1 MTRSAFFYPMKIIS
15 LQSENVKCLRAVE
28 IVPGGDSIEISGKN
42 GAGKSSVLDSIFY
55 ALGGQKQVC
64 ERPIRDGQS
73 SAKIVLELDDYT
85 VTRTFTASGGG
96 SLTVRARDERKI
108 ASPQAV
114 LDALVGDLAFDPLA
128 FTRLKPE
135 DQSNLLRKLAG
146 IDTRVL
152 EQNFAQE
159 YQERTEINREITL
172 LNARMNGRHIDDSL
186 PTVEIDAK
194 DIIAART
201 EAAKQNDR
209 NTEVRKKHGDIVY
222 AIQQTSREMIAALV
236 AVESLEKQ
244 LASAKAKHSLLSAQH
259 DTLEEQRKEAAAVVI
274 PLDIDL
280 SGFDQQLLESQ
291 TKNAAIRA
299 NNELIVLEAKRIAA
313 QCRSVA
319 LTRAMEKINED
330 KEKLIAYAKYPVPG
344 LGFSSTGAVT
354 YNGVPFEQL
363 STAQRLKIS
372 AAIGIALN
380 PKLRVML
387 IRDGSAMDETTLAE
401 LITIAKEHDTQLWIE
416 RVGKLSGELPGVV
429 IEDGSVIVNTL
440 PGIPDAKPSKN
451 TDCV

>member
-1 MTRSAFFYPMKIIS
+1 MKIIS
-15 LQSENVKCLRAVE
+15 LQTENVKCLRAVE
-28 IVPGGDSIEISGKN
+28 IAPGGDSIEIAGKN

-55 ALGGQKQVC
+55 ALGGQKHVC
-64 ERPIRDGQS
+64 ERPIRDGES

-96 SLTVRARDERKI
+96 TLKVVARNPLPGTVAKLL
-108 ASPQAV
+108 SPQAV

-159 YQERTEINREITL
+159 YQERTEINREITS
-172 LNARMNGRHIDDSL
+172 LNARVNGRKIDDSL
-186 PTVEIDAK
+186 PAAEIDAK
-194 DIIAART
+194 DIIAARSEVT
-201 EAAKQNDR
+201 KR
-209 NTEVRKKHGDIVY
+209 NE
-222 AIQQTSREMIAALV
+222 AIQVAQKAHADISWEISLIRKELGARSELITS
-236 AVESLEKQ
+236 
-244 LASAKAKHSLLSAQH
+244 
-259 DTLEEQRKEAAAVVI
+259 LEEQLKEAKQKKHQLDAKFIELNDRLGSLVV
-274 PLDIDL
+274 PALEDL
-280 SGFDQQLLESQ
+280 SEFDRQLLESQ
-291 TKNAAIRA
+291 SKNVAIRA
-299 NNELIVLEAKRIAA
+299 NNELIVLEANRTAA

-319 LTRAMEKINED
+319 LTRAMEQITEA
-330 KEKLIAYAKYPVPG
+330 KEKLIAEAKYPVPG

-354 YNGVPFEQL
+354 YTGVPFEQL

-387 IRDGSAMDETTLAE
+387 IRDGSAMDEDTLAE
-401 LITIAKEHDTQLWIE
+401 LVAVAKANDTQLWIE
-416 RVGKLSGELPGVV
+416 RVGKLSGELPGVI
-429 IEDGSVIVNTL
+429 IEDGSVVVNTL
-440 PGIPDAKPSKN
+440 PQIPEAADSKN

>member
-28 IVPGGDSIEISGKN
+28 ITPGGDSVEIAGKN

-55 ALGGQKQVC
+55 ALGGQKHVC
-64 ERPIRDGQS
+64 ERPIRDGES

-114 LDALVGDLAFDPLA
+114 LDTLVGDLAFDPLA

-135 DQSNLLRKLAG
+135 DQTNLLRKLVG
-146 IDTRVL
+146 IDTTVFDQDCAKL
-152 EQNFAQE
+152 YEK
-159 YQERTEINREITL
+159 RTEVNREIAS
-172 LNARMNGRHIDDSL
+172 LNARINGRKIDDSL
-186 PTVEIDAK
+186 PAAEIDAK
-194 DIIAART
+194 DIIAARA
-201 EAAKQNDR
+201 EAVGKNDAYKAAR
-209 NTEVRKKHGDIVY
+209 YTFGGVVR
-222 AIQQTSREMIAALV
+222 MIAQTDSEMS
-236 AVESLEKQ
+236 ESEAGIELLKRQLQAAEEK
-244 LASAKAKHSLLSAQH
+244 HRLLSLQRIS
-259 DTLEEQRKEAAAVVI
+259 LVEQRQAFVQ
-274 PLDIDL
+274 PPDDIDV
-280 SGFDQQLLESQ
+280 SDFDRQLLDSQ
-291 TKNAAIRA
+291 SKNAAIRA
-299 NNELIVLEAKRIAA
+299 NNELIVLAANRTAA
-313 QCRSVA
+313 QCRSVE
-319 LTRAMEKINED
+319 LTKSLENIAAA
-330 KEKLIAYAKYPVPG
+330 KEKLITEAKYPVPG

-429 IEDGSVIVNTL
+429 IEDGSVVVNTL
-440 PGIPDAKPSKN
+440 PGIPDATNSKN